1 MNYYHNINRMKRSF
15 TRIVFGVLMFIN
27 VPYLQAQQDPHF
39 SQFMFNKLNFNAGYA
54 GATDGKICATLLH
67 RTQWMGFGGGTYD
80 AGNGQTYRRGDAPS
94 NLVGSINAAL
104 GSRIGIGATFSNDV
118 NGFYNTVIP
127 RLALSYRQPIGD
139 GVLSAGVGVG
149 MMQISIDGDF
159 NAIDKDDPNIPNAK
173 ETGSAL
179 DIDAGLYYSKDN
191 LLGVI
196 DGFYAGFSAT
206 HLNQNKIEMTHDTK
220 ESELH
225 MYFVTGGS
233 YQLNATMKLQPN
245 VLVKKDPAKIQA
257 DLNCFLVWNENI
269 RGGLTWRPMDA
280 AVLLVG
286 YEFPFGLNVG
296 YSYDLTTSRIL
307 NYSSGSHEF
316 MLRYC
321 FGVKIPPREKVIR
334 SRYTPRFM

>member
-27 VPYLQAQQDPHF
+27 VLYLQAQQDPHF

-94 NLVGSINAAL
+94 NLVGSINA
-104 GSRIGIGATFSNDV
+104 
-118 NGFYNTVIP
+118 
-127 RLALSYRQPIGD
+127 SYRQPIGD
-139 GVLSAGVGVG
+139 GVFSAGVGVG